1 MKEAESAARIPRSND
16 GQVPEVEAGEENMG
30 LEEEEFETQTG
41 PPPDLEAARQKEKDR
56 QERKKEAKEKMLSE
70 YDENCSRINDP
81 KIEDERNNLVPL
93 FELGTK
99 KFQDYAYRWRLID
112 YQRKIEG
119 QIEDI
124 PFIGYTDFYFEDNHT
139 REDFFID
146 LKTSKNLPQK
156 ISISHAMQ
164 QAIYQKAT
172 NAKQILWYLKTP
184 TKTKDAEYIAMSLDD
199 YVEPFNICKHI
210 IKVMGNYLKTV
221 DTPEDVK
228 NSLVPNP
235 DNWIWKEPTV
245 LEARKEV
252 WGY

>member
-1 MKEAESAARIPRSND
+1 
-16 GQVPEVEAGEENMG
+16 
-30 LEEEEFETQTG
+30 
-41 PPPDLEAARQKEKDR
+41 
-56 QERKKEAKEKMLSE
+56 MLSE

-112 YQRKIEG
+112 YQRKVEVEID
-119 QIEDI
+119 DI

-199 YVEPFNICKHI
+199 YVEPYNICKHI
-210 IKVMGNYLKTV
+210 LKVMGNYLKTV
-221 DTPEDVK
+221 DTPDDVK
-228 NSLVPNP
+228 NSFKTATENRG
-235 DNWIWKEPTV
+235 I
-245 LEARKEV
+245 
-252 WGY
+252 